1 MKRGRGMG
9 DCLLSTLLPDGSC
22 PDGSMFVGGLN
33 TPAPVTSTT
42 SSVLS
47 SLSLTTISPTVLL
60 VALALGMVLLSK
72 GGR

>member
-1 MKRGRGMG
+1 MRRGRGMG

-33 TPAPVTSTT
+33 TPAPVTSAT
-42 SSVLS
+42 SSVLG
-47 SLSLTTISPTVLL
+47 SLTTLSPTVLL
-60 VALALGMVLLSK
+60 VGALALGMFLLSK

>member
-22 PDGSMFVGGLN
+22 PDGSMFLGGLN
-33 TPAPVTSTT
+33 VPAPVTST

-47 SLSLTTISPTVLL
+47 SLTTISPTVLL
-60 VALALGMVLLSK
+60 IAALAFGLMLWK